1 MQVLIHVANV
11 LYLVSYLVKDILWL
25 RVLTVVAGMTLMPY
39 FALRADPLWA
49 AVAWN
54 VLFIAINAYQIYLL
68 ALERRPVRLEEDEQ
82 RLYQLAFRSL
92 TPREFQKLLGLGR
105 WERAREGERIVRK
118 GEDLDRMMVIFSG
131 NVDVT
136 SGERR
141 IVELGQG
148 QFVGEM
154 SFLTGERPTVDVV
167 AKGEVRLVTWPRGR
181 LQAFLEQHGGLR
193 AALQMILGA
202 DLVGKL
208 RVA

>member
-1 MQVLIHVANV
+1 
-11 LYLVSYLVKDILWL
+11 VKDILWL
-25 RVLTVVAGMTLMPY
+25 RVLTVLAGMTLMPY

-68 ALERRPVRLEEDEQ
+68 ALERRPVRLNEDEQ
-82 RLYQLAFRSL
+82 RIYQLAFRSL

-105 WERAREGERIVRK
+105 WERAREGEVIVRK

-167 AKGEVRLVTWPRGR
+167 AKGEVRLVSWPKER
-181 LQAFLEQHGGLR
+181 LHVFLEQHGGLR

-202 DLVGKL
+202 DLVSKL

>member
-1 MQVLIHVANV
+1 VQALIHVANV

-25 RVLTVVAGMTLMPY
+25 RVLTVVAGSTLMPY
-39 FALRADPLWA
+39 YALRADPLWA

-68 ALERRPVRLEEDEQ
+68 ILERRPVRLGEDEQ

-92 TPREFQKLLGLGR
+92 TPREFQKLVGIGR
-105 WERAREGERIVRK
+105 WESAGEGEVIVRK
-118 GEDLDRMMVIFSG
+118 GEDLDRMMVIFAGS
-131 NVDVT
+131 VDVR
-136 SGERR
+136 SGDRR
-141 IVELGQG
+141 LVELKEG

-154 SFLTGERPTVDVV
+154 SFLSGERPTVDVV
-167 AKGEVRLVTWPRGR
+167 AKQGARFVSWSKAPLR
-181 LQAFLEQHGGLR
+181 AFLEQHGGMR